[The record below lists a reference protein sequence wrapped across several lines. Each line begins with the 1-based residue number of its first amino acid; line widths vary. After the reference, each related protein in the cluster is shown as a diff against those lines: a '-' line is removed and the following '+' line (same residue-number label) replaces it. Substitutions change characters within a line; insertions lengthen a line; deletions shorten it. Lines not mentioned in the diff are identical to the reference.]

1 MEKEEKK
8 KKEITVRIITKT
20 RERRLNTMDID
31 ALSKQIRDLEK
42 KCVNLESDINY
53 EAKNTIDTWKYEAID
68 NGLRILNDFFN
79 EASGKVEGAKGEETT
94 SWTTGILFWK
104 ETHYDTYT
112 TVNTNQIINSINLYK
127 NKFNEQMYITL
138 GNMYIEFREL
148 IISKIYNVFADN
160 GLEVRE
166 SDISR
171 SVSAIINE
179 YLDKKVT
186 YTDNMPLAPNG
197 KLSHSSAEKFIAE
210 ADRYLQK
217 MREDFRT
224 VFDDE
229 NISSLANKL
238 KSIDFG
244 KETLEKQKSELE
256 TKKDE
261 VQNKKRAEEKWIIIK
276 SEIVKL
282 F

>member
-1 MEKEEKK
+1 M
-8 KKEITVRIITKT
+8 
-20 RERRLNTMDID
+20 
-31 ALSKQIRDLEK
+31 
-42 KCVNLESDINY
+42 
-53 EAKNTIDTWKYEAID
+53 
-68 NGLRILNDFFN
+68 
-79 EASGKVEGAKGEETT
+79 
-94 SWTTGILFWK
+94 
-104 ETHYDTYT
+104 
-112 TVNTNQIINSINLYK
+112 
-127 NKFNEQMYITL
+127 
-138 GNMYIEFREL
+138 
-148 IISKIYNVFADN
+148 IYQ
-160 GLEVRE
+160 
-166 SDISR
+166 

-179 YLDKKVT
+179 YLEKKII
-186 YTDNMPLAPNG
+186 YTENTPLAPNG
-197 KLSHSSAEKFIAE
+197 KLSYSSAEQFIAE

-224 VFDDE
+224 VFADE